1 MRNRIIANV
10 STENSFETLSEDEI
24 DTDDENCMNK
34 SVKLNRSYPD
44 IDPKPSKNDYSDYI
58 YTLKEKNKE
67 LEKKLGSADAE
78 IEKLL
83 AENSM
88 LEKKVINYELKI
100 KQLETICS
108 SPNTLLNTENKAP
121 KRMKGKQLNFIEK
134 I

>member
-24 DTDDENCMNK
+24 DTDGENCVNK

-67 LEKKLGSADAE
+67 LEK
-78 IEKLL
+78 
-83 AENSM
+83 N
-88 LEKKVINYELKI
+88 
-100 KQLETICS
+100 
-108 SPNTLLNTENKAP
+108 
-121 KRMKGKQLNFIEK
+121 
-134 I
+134 